1 MRRMEN
7 NDHQISEGERTQVEK
22 LCGELGMPRAA
33 ERLGLTSGSLLRVIA
48 KQPIRRGT
56 AALLKQALQRGVQ

>member
-1 MRRMEN
+1 MEN
-7 NDHQISEGERTQVEK
+7 NDCTVSEDERTQVER
-22 LCGELGMPRAA
+22 LCAELGMPRAV

-56 AALLKQALQRGVQ
+56 AVLLKQALQRGVQ